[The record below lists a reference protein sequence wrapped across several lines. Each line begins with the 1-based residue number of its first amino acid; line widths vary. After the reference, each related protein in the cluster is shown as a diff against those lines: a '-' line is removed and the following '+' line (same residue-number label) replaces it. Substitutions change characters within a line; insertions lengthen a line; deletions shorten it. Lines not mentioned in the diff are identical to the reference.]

1 MSFAWGNVPASKP
14 PLSSPKQGKPPLSAE
29 EQAEGEESKRGGG
42 GGGGGEGSEAELGKK
57 AGNELYAAGKYAE
70 AVER

>member
-29 EQAEGEESKRGGG
+29 EQAEGGERKR
-42 GGGGGEGSEAELGKK
+42 GGGGGEGSEAELVKK